1 MITYYI
7 KQSVQFPV
15 VFRNLLLF
23 ILGKGSIIIGK
34 FNFLGGMK
42 MVIGVIAVL
51 SAIFSALIC
60 WGTDANWIWALPA
73 GFVGCFLGILV
84 LGFLLILAMSKCVD
98 LDKEQLADNPFYRAV
113 LYIVADAA
121 HTVLRVRVHTEG
133 MEKLP
138 SSKALLVCNHLDNV
152 DPVIIMHQVK
162 KKQRLAFIAKREVA
176 DMFVVGKFMHKLLCQ
191 RVNRENDREALKTIL
206 KCIEILKA
214 DKASIA
220 VFPEGGIRG
229 GNVLHPFRHGVFK
242 IALRT
247 KVPVVVCTLWG
258 TQNIVHNGLRLK
270 PTDVDFHVLG
280 VIRPEEYQEMTAVE
294 LGKLA
299 YGMMAEDMGP
309 DRVLPLEETP

>member
-1 MITYYI
+1 
-7 KQSVQFPV
+7 
-15 VFRNLLLF
+15 
-23 ILGKGSIIIGK
+23 
-34 FNFLGGMK
+34 
-42 MVIGVIAVL
+42 MVIGVIAAL
-51 SAIFSALIC
+51 SAIISALIC
-60 WGTDANWIWALPA
+60 AGTNANWLWALPV
-73 GFVGCFLGILV
+73 GFVGSFLGILV
-84 LGFLLILAMSKCVD
+84 LGFLVILVMSKCVD
-98 LDKEQLADNPFYRAV
+98 PNKEQLQDNPFYRAV

-121 HTVLRVRVHTEG
+121 HTALRVRVHTKG

-138 SSKALLVCNHLDNV
+138 EGKALLVCNHLDNV

-162 KKQRLAFIAKREVA
+162 KKQKLAFIAKREVA
-176 DMFVVGKFMHKLLCQ
+176 GMFLVGNFMHKLLCQ

-206 KCIEILKA
+206 KCIEILKG

-220 VFPEGGIRG
+220 VFPEGGILG

-280 VIRPEEYQEMTAVE
+280 VIRPEEYQGLTAVE
-294 LGKLA
+294 LGKTA
-299 YGMMAEDMGP
+299 YQMMADDLGP